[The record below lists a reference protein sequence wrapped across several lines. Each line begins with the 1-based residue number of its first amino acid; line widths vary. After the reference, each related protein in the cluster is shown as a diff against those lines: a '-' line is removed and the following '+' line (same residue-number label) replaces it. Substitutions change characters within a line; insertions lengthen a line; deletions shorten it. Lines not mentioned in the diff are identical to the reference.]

1 MRSAKRT
8 RLRKAF
14 VQFRTSIQC
23 GSTTEKKENTPQ
35 IQKHHTHHS
44 GTPSTAQMRGTLTH
58 GFGPSLSKTSS
69 MIRYDESICLYL
81 PAMPRK
87 EKKSIK
93 KPKRKNPTTFE
104 PDKAKKRKR
113 QKKLVLGVKNT
124 TGKLFFQIAIP
135 KESNTFFCRR
145 LFSFGFL
152 GDPCAVMPTGFLF
165 VPLHGSSWAFDPNFP
180 LAFC

>member
-1 MRSAKRT
+1 
-8 RLRKAF
+8 
-14 VQFRTSIQC
+14 
-23 GSTTEKKENTPQ
+23 
-35 IQKHHTHHS
+35 
-44 GTPSTAQMRGTLTH
+44 
-58 GFGPSLSKTSS
+58 
-69 MIRYDESICLYL
+69 
-81 PAMPRK
+81 MPRK

-165 VPLHGSSWAFDPNFP
+165 VPLHGSSWAFDPKFP
-180 LAFC
+180 LAFCWIAALSRGMAPARSLSTGDAGSCTRHRPPPRLLLGVSYFGNLLWGILLAVTTAAMGRLA